1 MKKYILL
8 ISAALIMAGCS
19 KKNDPAPPITITP
32 ATAKAADLVG
42 KWTVTADT
50 LFSSTSN
57 QYSVNP
63 VNGGTYYQFNNDG
76 TCTVGPANNGTGLFV
91 HYTVNNAI
99 LELITLNSSGG
110 VAGSEALLIYAI
122 SKNSLGLRHNNNNNT
137 YEDAWFTK

>member
-1 MKKYILL
+1 MKKHILL

-19 KKNDPAPPITITP
+19 KKNDPAPPVIVTP

-42 KWTVTADT
+42 KWNATADT
-50 LFSSTSN
+50 IFSSTTN

-63 VNGGTYYQFNNDG
+63 IGSGDFFEFNSDG
-76 TCTVGPANNGTGLFV
+76 TCILGSTGDGTGAFV
-91 HYTVNNAI
+91 NYTVNNAV

-110 VAGSEALLIYAI
+110 VAGSEALSIYAI
-122 SKNSLGLRHNNNNNT
+122 SKNSLGLRHNNGNT